1 MLEKLGTRVALLAHR
16 YVPDPFVLAL
26 LLTLAV
32 FGAALVYTGLDVN
45 AVLTTWIEASPSAK
59 DQGFWNLL
67 AFGMQMCLIL
77 VTGHALAESPPVSRL
92 LGAIAK
98 RARTPASA
106 VVVVAVSAMVLALLN
121 WGLGLIAGA
130 LLARRV
136 GQRARQSGVRI
147 HYPLVVAAGYT
158 GLLVWH
164 GGLSGSAPLKVT
176 LAADLAQVLGTDVAE
191 RIGSIPIAATIGSV
205 SNIGVNLVLL
215 LLVPWVL
222 LRMLPADPS
231 VRVAAPALAAAGE
244 RPARSESLTPA
255 QRLDRSAV
263 LTWAIAIPGIIAL
276 SLWLHRQGIGRI
288 DLNFI
293 NFAFLVA
300 GLILHGSARSYGRA
314 IGEGA
319 RGCAGIILQFPF
331 YAGIMGVLAGT
342 GLLAFLAAAFAEL
355 GSTLL
360 PAAGFYSAGLINLF
374 VPSGGGQWAIQGP
387 LLVEAGLQAGVQPSR
402 MVMALAY
409 GDQWTNMLQPFWA
422 LPLLAITGIEARD
435 MIGYTAVLLIV
446 SQVVFLAGLY
456 LTF

>member
-1 MLEKLGTRVALLAHR
+1 MFEKLGTRLTLLAHR

-26 LLTLAV
+26 LLTLMV
-32 FGAALVYTGLDVN
+32 FGAALIYTGLDVG
-45 AVLTTWIEASPSAK
+45 AVLTAWIEASPSPK

-77 VTGHALAESPPVSRL
+77 VTGHALAESPPVARL
-92 LGAIAK
+92 LGALAD

-106 VVVVAVSAMVLALLN
+106 VVVVAVAAMLLALVN

-136 GQRARQSGVRI
+136 GQRAREHGIRI

-176 LAADLAQVLGTDVAE
+176 LNADLAEVLGADVAA
-191 RIGSIPIAATIGSV
+191 RIGSIPISETIGSV

-215 LLVPWVL
+215 ILVPWVL
-222 LRMLPADPS
+222 LRMLPADES
-231 VRVAAPALAAAGE
+231 ARVGAPAHSVTDQTPD
-244 RPARSESLTPA
+244 RPANPTPA

-263 LTWAIAIPGIIAL
+263 LTWAIVIPGVIAL
-276 SLWLHRQGIGRI
+276 FLWLQRQGLGKI
-288 DLNFI
+288 DLNLI
-293 NFAFLVA
+293 NFAFLIA
-300 GLILHGSARSYGRA
+300 GLILHRSAQSYVRA

-331 YAGIMGVLAGT
+331 YAGIMGVLVGT
-342 GLLAFLAAAFAEL
+342 GLLAFMAAGVAEL
-355 GSTLL
+355 GSALL
-360 PAAGFYSAGLINLF
+360 PAVGFYSAGLVNLF

-387 LLVEAGLQAGVQPSR
+387 LLVEAGLQTGVQPSR

-422 LPLLAITGIEARD
+422 LPLLAITGVEARD
-435 MIGYTAVLLIV
+435 IVGYTAVLLIV
-446 SQVVFLAGLY
+446 SQVIFLAGLY
-456 LTF
+456 LVF